1 MMQTLPIRL
10 DLFAFLIFLGVA
22 QGWFLGVFFLTGQ
35 RRKSLANRCFGFYLL
50 SVSAI
55 MLEIGLEYSNYMF
68 RMLALVD
75 YGELF
80 NFALAPLFYFFVYA
94 KLNSRL
100 PRRWAWHLVPAAIW
114 SVNAIT
120 WIVQPIEFK
129 YNSYINAFYPELP
142 FVHAEPYMHD
152 DFTGLRDYI
161 NELTLLS
168 CLIYTVLALLEV
180 RKAFKQA
187 NLPLFGKAPA
197 SMVMARNVSA
207 LVIFF
212 PVLIGIV
219 KATYHEDMGD
229 HFLAAYLTLTI
240 YATSLL
246 VMQGSSALQDK
257 EISVDESSSTSVEPK
272 KKYEKSALSE
282 ELEETLLLK
291 LNRLME
297 SEKPFLESDLSL
309 PKLAQR
315 LNTTPHYL
323 SQILNDRL
331 AQSFFDLL
339 ASYRVR
345 EAQQL
350 LQDPATTNLKI
361 DEIAE
366 RVGYNSPSAFHTA
379 FKRLTNLTPAQYRSK
394 VLEQKA

>member
-1 MMQTLPIRL
+1 MQTLPIRL

-22 QGWFLGVFFLTGQ
+22 QGVFLGIFFLTGQ
-35 RRKSLANRCFGFYLL
+35 RRKSLANRCFGLYLL

-68 RMLALVD
+68 QMLALVD

-100 PRRWAWHLVPAAIW
+100 PRHWGWHLLPAAIW

-120 WIVQPIEFK
+120 WIVQPPEFK
-129 YNSYINAFYPELP
+129 YNSYINAFHPELP
-142 FVHAEPYMHD
+142 FVHVEPYMHD

-180 RKAFKQA
+180 RKAFKRA
-187 NLPLFGKAPA
+187 NLPLLGKAPV

-207 LVIFF
+207 LVILF
-212 PVLIGIV
+212 PVLIGVV

-246 VMQGSSALQDK
+246 VMQRSSALQEK
-257 EISVDESSSTSVEPK
+257 EIIVDESPSASVEPK

-297 SEKPFLESDLSL
+297 AEKPYLESDLSL

-315 LNTTPHYL
+315 LNTTPHHL

-350 LQDPATTNLKI
+350 LQDPTTTHLKI
-361 DEIAE
+361 EEIAE

-379 FKRLTNLTPAQYRSK
+379 FKRLTNLTPAQYRAK
-394 VLEQKA
+394 VVEQKA

>member
-22 QGWFLGVFFLTGQ
+22 QGVFLGVFFLTGQ
-35 RRKSLANRCFGFYLL
+35 RRKSLANRCFGLYLL
-50 SVSAI
+50 SVSGI

-80 NFALAPLFYFFVYA
+80 NFALAPLFYFFVFA
-94 KLNSRL
+94 KLNARL
-100 PRRWAWHLVPAAIW
+100 PRRWGWHLLPAAIW

-120 WIVQPIEFK
+120 WIIQPVEFK
-129 YNSYINAFYPELP
+129 YNSYISAFHPKLP
-142 FVHAEPYMHD
+142 FVHVDRYMPD

-168 CLIYTVLALLEV
+168 CLIYTVMSMLEV
-180 RKAFKQA
+180 RRAFKKA
-187 NLPLFGKAPA
+187 KIPFFGKAPVA
-197 SMVMARNVSA
+197 MVMARNVSA

-212 PVLIGIV
+212 PVLIGVV

-240 YATSLL
+240 YATTLL
-246 VMQGSSALQDK
+246 VMQGSSSLR
-257 EISVDESSSTSVEPK
+257 DEEAIVEQSLPVPEPK
-272 KKYEKSALSE
+272 KKYEKSSLSE
-282 ELEETLLLK
+282 EVEETLLGK
-291 LNRLME
+291 LNRMME
-297 SEKPFLESDLSL
+297 AEKPYLESDLSL

-315 LNTTPHYL
+315 LNTTPHHL

-331 AQSFFDLL
+331 AQNFFDLL
-339 ASYRVR
+339 ATYRVR

-379 FKRLTNLTPAQYRSK
+379 FKRLTNLTPAQYRAKS
-394 VLEQKA
+394 LEQKA